1 MLTETITLKLPISLA
16 KELNSANQ
24 TFLINILERGLR
36 DLKIEQ
42 ALNQYI
48 QSDMSFGAAAEQAN
62 VPQSILARYAY
73 AKGIEPPFSHETLAE
88 ELGEISCQPY

>member
-1 MLTETITLKLPISLA
+1 MSIETITLKLPTSLA
-16 KELNSANQ
+16 RELNTTNQ

-42 ALNQYI
+42 ALNQYTK
-48 QSDMSFGAAAEQAN
+48 SDMSFGAAAEQAN

-73 AKGIEPPFSHETLAE
+73 AKGIEPPFSNETLAE
-88 ELGEISCQPY
+88 ELGENICQRC